1 MQVSTQGR
9 KLGKTMTSWRVAV
22 SSDPTRSWNK
32 GTVGRHQVRH
42 IHPNAKLVERE
53 RRKLRRGREPPRRDG
68 RRIDHPRRR
77 IAPKLLRRTRTPGI
91 YLEKKG
97 NNGKGCRCHLRNHIG
112 ERITSKKRLTKCP
125 DLRDKKNKTEM
136 PTTTSSH
143 ASSNSS
149 RKRTAPTS
157 GKKSKSKARKR
168 GQSTSRTR
176 VARDQSNQRIN
187 QSELAGR
194 MRLMQSTQM
203 TFLKRRYSTLLKL
216 KLS

>member
-1 MQVSTQGR
+1 M
-9 KLGKTMTSWRVAV
+9 GKTMTSGREAV
-22 SSDPTRSWNK
+22 SSNPARSPNK
-32 GTVGRHQVRH
+32 GAVGRRQVWH
-42 IHPNAKLVERE
+42 IQPNAKLAERK
-53 RRKLRRGREPPRRDG
+53 RRKQRRGREPPQRDG
-68 RRIDHPRRR
+68 RRINYLRRR

-97 NNGKGCRCHLRNHIG
+97 HNRKRCRCHLRNHIG

-136 PTTTSSH
+136 PTRTSSH